1 MITAYKKGSDYM
13 ETYFLLTA
21 IAMLILVM
29 IYDIRS
35 SLKLIDAIN
44 HKPTLTSFYK
54 HGDGKVIISQLN
66 RGGR

>member
-1 MITAYKKGSDYM
+1 MKKELDYM

-21 IAMLILVM
+21 IAMLVLVM

-44 HKPTLTSFYK
+44 NKPALTSFYK
-54 HGDGKVIISQLN
+54 HGNGKVIISQLN